1 MKNKND
7 YEEYE
12 DYEDYDEDYLEEDI
26 DYLEDD
32 PETQQMLH
40 VGRLRVAA
48 GVADFFSV
56 IAGMLVVLILIALL
70 VSLINWLVS
79 DVGQM
84 FALLQRRIK

>member
-7 YEEYE
+7 YDE
-12 DYEDYDEDYLEEDI
+12 YDEYDDE
-26 DYLEDD
+26 YLEDD
-32 PETQQMLH
+32 IDYMEDDPEMQQMLH

-56 IAGMLVVLILIALL
+56 IAGMLVVLMLIALL
-70 VSLINWLVS
+70 VSLLNWLVS

-84 FALLQRRIK
+84 FALLERRIK